1 MKLKQVINLNDFKTF
16 WKQIENF
23 SNNDVMEQL
32 GIDFWIRNSE
42 RILRDLYIPLDILKS
57 SITSFI
63 KINKQKMEYIIKSST
78 DDVLQREVSTTSNEQ
93 NSVNELNNEYNKDFF
108 GGEGIVGVDSS
119 TNTITGNETI
129 KSSTKDKSKYLTNF
143 RDAAKNELLK
153 QLENK
158 LFETFFIDEDL
169 IW

>member
-16 WKQIENF
+16 WKQIETF
-23 SNNDVMEQL
+23 SNNEVMEQL

-42 RILRDLYIPLDILKS
+42 RVLRDLYIPLDILKS

-93 NSVNELNNEYNKDFF
+93 NSINELNNEYNKDYF

-119 TNTITGNETI
+119 TNTITNNETI

-143 RDAAKNELLK
+143 TNAANNELFK

-158 LFETFFIDEDL
+158 LFETFFIDED
-169 IW
+169 ITW